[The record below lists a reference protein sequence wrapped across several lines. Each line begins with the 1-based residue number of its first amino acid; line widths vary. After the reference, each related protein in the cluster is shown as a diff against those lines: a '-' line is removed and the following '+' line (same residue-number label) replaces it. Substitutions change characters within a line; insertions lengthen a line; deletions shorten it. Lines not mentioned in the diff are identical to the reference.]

1 MAQQPPPDDPFAAL
15 DTGRTFILP
24 TPGARTTVGVPR
36 SSLPA
41 AGGAEVAQDV
51 SAPDTGLN
59 PLVAL
64 AHPLLMLV
72 AQIRATSHV
81 ADPAALKEQMAQGLR
96 EFESRARA
104 QAIAPERVLAAR
116 YILCTVL
123 DEAAGATPW
132 GGSGQWA
139 RNNLLVTF
147 HNEAYGG
154 EKVFQLMV
162 KLAED
167 PKTNRD
173 LLELIYATVNMG
185 FEGRY
190 RVVEG
195 GRAKMEAVREQLAQM
210 LKKARG
216 DHASPLAQNWQ
227 GQTRR
232 KRPALTW
239 LPLWISAVA
248 ALLLLVGI
256 YFLLANW
263 LGDRSDPVYGE
274 IQGLRLQPP
283 VPAAPAPAA
292 KPRLAQ
298 FLEADIRAGLVTVRD
313 EVDRSVVTV
322 RGDGLF
328 SAGSATLASDRE
340 ALMRRIADAVSKVG
354 GGVLVTGHTDSQPI
368 RGLRFPSNWH
378 LSQERARAVGRMLI
392 DGGVTAE
399 RVRTEGRADSEPVAP
414 NDTAENRA
422 RNRRVEVVVFVGP
435 SDAGLPAVQPPGPT
449 STPAPPARVSLD
461 AGRAR
466 PDLGVLS

>member
-1 MAQQPPPDDPFAAL
+1 MAQQTPPDDPFAAL

-36 SSLPA
+36 NSPLA
-41 AGGAEVAQDV
+41 HAGGPEVAQDIA
-51 SAPDTGLN
+51 APDTGLN

-64 AHPLLMLV
+64 ANPLLMLV

-81 ADPAALKEQMAQGLR
+81 ADPAALKESMAQGLR
-96 EFESRARA
+96 DFETKARG
-104 QAIAPERVLAAR
+104 QSIAPERVLAAR
-116 YILCTVL
+116 YILCTAL
-123 DEAAGATPW
+123 DEAAAGTPW

-167 PKTNRD
+167 PKGNRD
-173 LLELIYATVNMG
+173 LLELIYACVNLG

-195 GRAKMEAVREQLAQM
+195 GRAKMEAVREQLAQI

-216 DHASPLAQNWQ
+216 DYASPLAQNWQ

-232 KRPALTW
+232 KRAALTW
-239 LPLWISAVA
+239 LPLWVTAVA
-248 ALLLLVGI
+248 TMLVLVGL

-263 LGDRSDPVYGE
+263 LGDRSDPVHAD
-274 IQGLRLQPP
+274 IQGLRLPPP
-283 VPAAPAPAA
+283 VPVAAPAPS

-298 FLEADIRAGLVTVRD
+298 FLEADIRAGLVAVRD

-328 SAGSATLASDRE
+328 DPGSATLAADRD
-340 ALMRRIADAVSKVG
+340 ALMRRIADAVAKVS
-354 GGVLVTGHTDSQPI
+354 GGVLVTGHTDSRPI

-378 LSQERARAVGRMLI
+378 LSQERAKVVGRLLI
-392 DGGVTAE
+392 EGGVTAE
-399 RVRTEGRADSEPVAP
+399 RVRTEGRADAEPVAP

-422 RNRRVEVVVFVGP
+422 LNRRVEVVVFATPLRDTG
-435 SDAGLPAVQPPGPT
+435 SGLPAIPLQPQPRV
-449 STPAPPARVSLD
+449 TPAP
-461 AGRAR
+461 
-466 PDLGVLS
+466 GVQS